1 MEQGGAM
8 PTQVDRHPMNPDFLR
23 GIDLSQ
29 PVGMLNLL
37 KFREKALYAPD
48 SGETPCS
55 GAEAYRRYGE
65 AVTPIL
71 RDMGAVVH
79 LSGLREL
86 IGASDEWDMAF
97 VVRYPSGHVYSSLR
111 GIPAYQA
118 IVHHRAAAV
127 AESRLMLMQFHEDRE
142 VPIGTTGLLTGTE
155 TE

>member
-1 MEQGGAM
+1 MS
-8 PTQVDRHPMNPDFLR
+8 PDFLR

-37 KFREKALYAPD
+37 KFRAEALYAPD

-71 RDMGAVVH
+71 QGMGATVH

-86 IGASDEWDMAF
+86 IGAADEWDMAF

-111 GIPAYQA
+111 DIPAYQA
-118 IVHHRAAAV
+118 ITHHRAAAV
-127 AESRLMLMQFHEDRE
+127 AESRLMLMQFHADRE
-142 VPIGTTGLLTGTE
+142 VLVGTTGLLTDLAPE
-155 TE
+155 

>member
-1 MEQGGAM
+1 MQ
-8 PTQVDRHPMNPDFLR
+8 PQIDRHPMGQDFLR

-29 PVGMLNLL
+29 PVGLLNLL
-37 KFREKALYAPD
+37 KFRAEALYAPD

-71 RDMGAVVH
+71 EGMGATVC

-86 IGASDEWDMAF
+86 IGAADEWDMAF
-97 VVRYPSGHVYSSLR
+97 VVRYPSGHVYRSLR

-127 AESRLMLMQFHEDRE
+127 ADSRLMIMQFHEDRE
-142 VPIGTTGLLTGTE
+142 VSIGTTGTLTGAE
-155 TE
+155 PA